1 MREDGGRAK
10 RLIGRI
16 YSAAADNLYEPL
28 VVNGA
33 FKVFGGNLNT
43 LVLEQGRRAVAQAH
57 GGAIL
62 DLPVG
67 TGYFAIEMA
76 RKHNGIVVG
85 ADIAEG
91 MTRKTTVV
99 ARSAGVDN
107 LVAIQADAHHLPFP
121 DGSFAAVVCSN
132 GLQVMP
138 GLMPSVREL
147 VRVLAY
153 GGRLFVSVILAPV
166 GAGLPRDTR
175 EHLPTLM
182 RPGRDVVDAIKATGV
197 WDVTS
202 RRERL
207 AYLIEATKS

>member
-1 MREDGGRAK
+1 
-10 RLIGRI
+10 
-16 YSAAADNLYEPL
+16 
-28 VVNGA
+28 
-33 FKVFGGNLNT
+33 
-43 LVLEQGRRAVAQAH
+43 
-57 GGAIL
+57 
-62 DLPVG
+62 
-67 TGYFAIEMA
+67 
-76 RKHNGIVVG
+76 
-85 ADIAEG
+85 
-91 MTRKTTVV
+91 
-99 ARSAGVDN
+99 
-107 LVAIQADAHHLPFP
+107 
-121 DGSFAAVVCSN
+121 
-132 GLQVMP
+132 MP